1 MTNQQGALGDSE
13 YARRRR
19 ELLALARSL
28 NRLGADGLLDIPRIV
43 VIGKQSAGKSSLV
56 EAVTWIKVPRDA
68 GTCTRR
74 CPMEC
79 NISTD
84 AQQWSCTVSL
94 RRDGPTGDEPFSP
107 ELKDKNEVELWI
119 RRAQATV
126 LCPHL
131 PGNTFMAKSREEIK
145 TLTETD
151 SQTEVLPFTKSKVV
165 ININD
170 PEGTDLSFV
179 DLPGLIENDRTDV
192 IKLVDDLTLEYI
204 SSSSTIILV
213 TAPADDEMENQK
225 AMRFAREKDPHGK
238 RTICVVTKADM
249 VDGGSSSKRKLW
261 QEIFEGKSDKHRL
274 SLGYYAVRLP
284 KDDERER
291 GITAQE
297 LQVIA
302 TQVFNVVAP
311 WKDVGGR
318 DRDRLGV
325 HSLVRDLSRLLMKLL
340 DAALPRLHEQANKL
354 LMTCLLELSKLPEI
368 LSDGVGEVVQRIAK
382 FYTDMQAVV
391 YGRSEDKSFVHRSR
405 DAYRSF
411 RWAIRHS
418 APDFRPFENPGEY
431 TDPGE
436 PDYDMIRRRALAL
449 SKDDNVVIGLFDVRD
464 VIKRCTGWEILPY
477 VPYEANVQLIKTF
490 VKQWSDPAQ
499 QCFVQVQVIVDEV
512 LAEKVSEHFG
522 RFPLLKQD
530 ISLILRHQLEEYV
543 SRSTSKLSGVLQREE
558 PPYWTQNAH
567 HLGTTYQDWLDYYR
581 SVHCRQYTYI
591 AYQASEPATPPLS
604 PQPTSKSK
612 QRAFPDYEAE
622 AVRALRAIPA
632 YRYVTAVDLP
642 RLSHPGNRRD
652 EVEYDDELKVM
663 AGVRSYFQV
672 AYKRVTDVIPNTIQ
686 RDLVEDFVNS
696 LQGYLLQKLEIGSA
710 DASQRLQTLLAE
722 DPSIAQTRIRL
733 QDKRRKLEEIRRQL
747 ENFRV

>member
-1 MTNQQGALGDSE
+1 MSGFFS
-13 YARRRR
+13 
-19 ELLALARSL
+19 
-28 NRLGADGLLDIPRIV
+28 ADGLLDIPRIV

-56 EAVTWIKVPRDA
+56 EAVTW
-68 GTCTRR
+68 
-74 CPMEC
+74 
-79 NISTD
+79 
-84 AQQWSCTVSL
+84 SCTVSL
-94 RRDGPTGDEPFSP
+94 RRDGPTGEEPFSP

-119 RRAQATV
+119 RRAQAAV
-126 LCPHL
+126 LCPDL
-131 PGNTFMAKSREEIK
+131 PESTFKAKSRDEIK
-145 TLTETD
+145 ALTDTD
-151 SQTEVLPFTKSKVV
+151 SHAKVV

-192 IKLVDDLTLEYI
+192 IKLVDDLTLKYI

-249 VDGGSSSKRKLW
+249 VDGGSSR
-261 QEIFEGKSDKHRL
+261 KSDKHRL

-291 GITAQE
+291 DITAQE

-311 WKDVGGR
+311 WKDVGG
-318 DRDRLGV
+318 RDRLGV

-382 FYTDMQAVV
+382 FYTDMQAFV

-411 RWAIRHS
+411 RWATRHS

-436 PDYDMIRRRALAL
+436 PDCQ
-449 SKDDNVVIGLFDVRD
+449 KDDDAHSDRMD
-464 VIKRCTGWEILPY
+464 RKCTGWEILAY

-499 QCFVQVQVIVDEV
+499 QCFVHVQGIVDEV
-512 LAEKVSEHFG
+512 LGEKVSEHFG

-530 ISLILRHQLEEYV
+530 ISHQLEEYV
-543 SRSTSKLSGVLQREE
+543 SRSTGKLSGVLKREE

-581 SVHCRQYTYI
+581 N
-591 AYQASEPATPPLS
+591 
-604 PQPTSKSK
+604 
-612 QRAFPDYEAE
+612 YEAE

-632 YRYVTAVDLP
+632 YQYVTAVDLP
-642 RLSHPGNRRD
+642 RLLHPGNFRD

-672 AYKRVTDVIPNTIQ
+672 AYKRVTDVIPITIQ

-710 DASQRLQTLLAE
+710 DASQRLQKLLAE

-733 QDKRRKLEEIRRQL
+733 QNQRRKLEKIRRHL